1 VVIDNLTS
9 GKPLKVKY
17 LTTINWKRSP
27 YFSILPTATQYARN
41 AIFSGLTPL
50 EMEKQ
55 FPQYWKTIP
64 KKAEAEF
71 YQLKRL
77 GLNIKEDYFKITNLT
92 AGKN

>member
-1 VVIDNLTS
+1 MTS

-55 FPQYWKTIP
+55 FPQYWKNDP
-64 KKAEAEF
+64 EE
-71 YQLKRL
+71 
-77 GLNIKEDYFKITNLT
+77 G
-92 AGKN
+92 GKPIC